1 MRPRAEDLLRVRLL
15 VLAGVLLAGGARAA
29 PAIEQLIE
37 ARDLVCEFYN
47 ASDWADAAARF
58 ALRERSD
65 LLLVIE
71 NIREDPDS
79 ARVVH
84 TRSPGSRSLRR
95 YSGEAGVHFVED
107 LQGSVV
113 VTTLLACEGWKSRR
127 GREVCVR
134 YSAAHAWHFDAGVHR
149 DPDAAFR
156 RLGPGLRG
164 ACEPWNSD

>member
-1 MRPRAEDLLRVRLL
+1 MRFL
-15 VLAGVLLAGGARAA
+15 VMASMLLAQSARGA
-29 PAIEQLIE
+29 PALEQIIE

-58 ALRERSD
+58 ALRERAD

-71 NIREDPDS
+71 SIREDPDS

-84 TRSPGSRSLRR
+84 TRSTGSRSLRR

-113 VTTLLACEGWKSRR
+113 VTTLLACESWKSRG

-134 YSAAHAWHFDAGVHR
+134 YSAAHTWHIDTGVHR

-164 ACEPWNSD
+164 ACEPWDAS